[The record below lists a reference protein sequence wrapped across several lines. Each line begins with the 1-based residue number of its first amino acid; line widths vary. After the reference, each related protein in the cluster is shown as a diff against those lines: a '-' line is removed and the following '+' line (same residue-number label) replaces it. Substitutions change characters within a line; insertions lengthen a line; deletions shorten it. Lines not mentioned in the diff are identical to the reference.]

1 METSTVWLIVL
12 GVICVANLNL
22 LVFSN
27 WHWQSSRSD
36 FESDI
41 EQLLT
46 ASEQQANKIAA
57 LEQTITEWQ
66 RLFSSGNLL
75 TADTKLNIKTGEYT
89 VEICT
94 APIVVWWLC
103 DITLLLWSDIKRWRY
118 SFVKLPAPY
127 LLHMYGLRGL

>member
-46 ASEQQANKIAA
+46 ASERQANKIAA
-57 LEQTITEWQ
+57 LEDTISEWQ

-89 VEICT
+89 SLSVEIRT
-94 APIVVWWLC
+94 SPVVVWWLHVC
-103 DITLLLWSDIKRWRY
+103 DITLLLWSDI
-118 SFVKLPAPY
+118 
-127 LLHMYGLRGL
+127 